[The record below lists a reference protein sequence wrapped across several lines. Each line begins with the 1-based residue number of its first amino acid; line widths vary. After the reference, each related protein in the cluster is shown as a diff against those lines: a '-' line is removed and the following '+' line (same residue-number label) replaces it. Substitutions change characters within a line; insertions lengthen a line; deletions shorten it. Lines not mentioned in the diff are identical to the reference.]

1 MMGKINIPQDDC
13 LTGYGTITY
22 NGVRGHYY
30 RMPWNSTTDR
40 QRRSWER
47 AGCLIV
53 RIGHAY
59 APKIQTCS
67 LFVPEYLQRK
77 VVRDA

>member
-1 MMGKINIPQDDC
+1 MIGKIHIPENDR
-13 LTGYGTITY
+13 LTGYGTITC
-22 NGVRGHYY
+22 NGVEGCYY
-30 RMPWNSTTDR
+30 RMPWRSTTDR

-47 AGCLIV
+47 AGCLIT

-59 APKIQTCS
+59 APEIQTCS